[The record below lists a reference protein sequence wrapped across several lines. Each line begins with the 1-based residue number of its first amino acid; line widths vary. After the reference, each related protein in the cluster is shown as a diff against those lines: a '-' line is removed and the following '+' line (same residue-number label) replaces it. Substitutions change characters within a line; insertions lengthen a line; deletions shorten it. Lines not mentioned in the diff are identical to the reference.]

1 MSTIVIAAAALA
13 FLGGMIVGN
22 LSKTAGIVGA
32 GFMYG
37 AGIAAIVAGVW
48 ALAMIGGAS

>member
-22 LSKTAGIVGA
+22 LSANAGVGGSWA
-32 GFMYG
+32 MYG
-37 AGIAAIVAGVW
+37 GSLAAIIAGVW
-48 ALAMIGGAS
+48 ALASLGGAP